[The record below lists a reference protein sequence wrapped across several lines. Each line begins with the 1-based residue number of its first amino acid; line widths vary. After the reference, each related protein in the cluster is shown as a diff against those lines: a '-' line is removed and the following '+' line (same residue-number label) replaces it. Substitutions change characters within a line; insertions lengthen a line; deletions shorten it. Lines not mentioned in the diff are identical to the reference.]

1 MGQKKVKKI
10 EKKTSSWQ
18 AVIEPPENASFFMR
32 NLWLMLAFFVPF
44 LLIYICFA
52 VLKVS
57 PFGDQQILVTDLW
70 HQYYPFLVDFQD
82 KLQEGGSLLW
92 TWKSGGGTNYIA
104 LMAYYLASPLNFFS
118 VFVPAESLREFLAF
132 ITCVKIGC
140 AGFFFAQF
148 LRITFKRR
156 DITVTVF
163 GIMYALC
170 SFIMG
175 YYWNVIWLDT
185 VALLPLVVA
194 GAVALLKDGKFKLY
208 VISLALSVLANYY
221 IGLFV
226 CIFVVLVSIVY
237 CIIEYTNVKTLF
249 INFFKMVGFSAMSLA
264 MTAILTLPTAIALGS
279 THSSDNTFPTTYA
292 INIGDTADFKGTMQ
306 AIGKVISNSVA
317 FIEPT
322 AKEGLPNIYC
332 GVIALVLG
340 LLFFT
345 CSKIKIRERIAGGAL
360 LLFFIMS
367 FIVRQLDFV
376 WHGFHFPN
384 MLPHRFSFLF
394 SFVLV
399 TMAYRA
405 LMNIDHTKLT
415 HIMITV
421 ALVICVTIIA
431 SKFQEN
437 KAIIATAFIA
447 FLIVAWLCMYVLK
460 AVPKQSLSLALA
472 IICIAEGACAAYIGT
487 KTVGT
492 TTTTSYPLGT
502 SSTMKVVE
510 YIDET
515 EKDNEDL
522 FRAEVTKYHTLNDNA
537 LIGINGVSMFSSV
550 ANRDI
555 TAYMEKFGICGWVAS
570 NRYTYQESSPFTN
583 LMLNIKYLISP
594 SGLYLDSDHLDLIYQ
609 ESNVKLLKNK
619 SYVPQ
624 GFMVNEELLDF
635 DPTTATANPF
645 YNQNEIFRLATGLD
659 GELYQPLDVVSQ
671 GHSDYEV
678 FPVTKNS
685 YGSYSY
691 ELKDTSQQPHLKFNY
706 TAPYDGT
713 AYAYFQ
719 CGNSDNVD
727 LKLNDNTIATNYIKR
742 PYIMQM
748 GTVEEGDKL
757 SLYAD
762 LSDVTTG
769 SAYAY
774 CNMFNEE
781 LFQQG
786 VEKLSQ
792 STLNCTKSTDTLIEG
807 TIDVKEDGLF
817 YTSISYDKGWTAYV
831 DGEKVEITP
840 VGNALVA
847 FKLSAGEHDI
857 KLKYCPQGFV
867 LGLVLTFSSIL
878 IFAGLIF
885 LCTKKDIF
893 KKKKNKNAVAQATK
907 E

>member
-1 MGQKKVKKI
+1 
-10 EKKTSSWQ
+10 
-18 AVIEPPENASFFMR
+18 
-32 NLWLMLAFFVPF
+32 LF
-44 LLIYICFA
+44 L
-52 VLKVS
+52 
-57 PFGDQQILVTDLW
+57 
-70 HQYYPFLVDFQD
+70 
-82 KLQEGGSLLW
+82 
-92 TWKSGGGTNYIA
+92 
-104 LMAYYLASPLNFFS
+104 
-118 VFVPAESLREFLAF
+118 
-132 ITCVKIGC
+132 
-140 AGFFFAQF
+140 
-148 LRITFKRR
+148 
-156 DITVTVF
+156 
-163 GIMYALC
+163 
-170 SFIMG
+170 
-175 YYWNVIWLDT
+175 
-185 VALLPLVVA
+185 
-194 GAVALLKDGKFKLY
+194 
-208 VISLALSVLANYY
+208 
-221 IGLFV
+221 
-226 CIFVVLVSIVY
+226 
-237 CIIEYTNVKTLF
+237 
-249 INFFKMVGFSAMSLA
+249 NFFKMVGFSVMSLA

-306 AIGKVISNSVA
+306 AIAKVISNSVA

-322 AKEGLPNIYC
+322 TKEGLPNIYC
-332 GVIALVLG
+332 GMIALVLAG
-340 LLFFT
+340 LFFT
-345 CSKIKIRERIAGGAL
+345 CSKIKIRERIAGGVL

-367 FIVRQLDFV
+367 FIVRQLDFI

-405 LMNIDHTKLT
+405 LMNMEHTKLT

-421 ALVICVTIIA
+421 SLVICVTIIA
-431 SKFQEN
+431 SKFQD
-437 KAIIATAFIA
+437 KKVVIATAFIA
-447 FLIVAWLCMYVLK
+447 FLIVAWLCLYVLK
-460 AVPKQSLSLALA
+460 VVPKQSLSLALA
-472 IICIAEGACAAYIGT
+472 IICLAEGTCAAYIGT
-487 KTVGT
+487 KAVGS

-502 SSTMKVVE
+502 SNTLDVVE
-510 YIDET
+510 HIDEV

-522 FRAEVTKYHTLNDNA
+522 FRTEVTKYHTLNDNA

-550 ANRDI
+550 VNSDI

-594 SGLYLDSDHLDLIYQ
+594 NGVFLDSDHLELIYQ
-609 ESNVKLLKNK
+609 EGSVKLFNNK
-619 SYVPQ
+619 SYVTQ
-624 GFMVNEELLDF
+624 GFMVNEELLEF
-635 DPTTATANPF
+635 DPTTATSNPF

-671 GHSDYEV
+671 GHTDYEV
-678 FPVTKNS
+678 FSVTKNS
-685 YGSYSY
+685 YGNYSY
-691 ELKDTSQQPHLKFNY
+691 ELKDTSQQPHLKYNY

-719 CGNSDNVD
+719 CSDSDSVD
-727 LKLNDNTIATNYIKR
+727 IKLNDNTVVTNYVKR

-748 GTVEEGDKL
+748 GKVEEGDKL

-769 SAYAY
+769 SAYVY

-781 LFQQG
+781 LFEKG

-831 DGEKVEITP
+831 DGEEVEVTP

-847 FKLSAGEHDI
+847 FKLKKGEHDI

-867 LGLVLTFSSIL
+867 LGLILTLTSIL
-878 IFAGLIF
+878 VFAGLVF
-885 LCTKKDIF
+885 LCTKKDFF
-893 KKKKNKNAVAQATK
+893 KKKENKDKSAAVEVEEKT
-907 E
+907 EE